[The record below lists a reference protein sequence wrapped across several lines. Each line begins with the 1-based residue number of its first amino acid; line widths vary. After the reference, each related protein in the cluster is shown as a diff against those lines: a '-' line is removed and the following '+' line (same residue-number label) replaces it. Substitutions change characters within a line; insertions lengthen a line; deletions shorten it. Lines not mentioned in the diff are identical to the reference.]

1 MIRFILP
8 PIRTFSTGNQTLNR
22 YLDSLRDGI
31 SSLSK
36 IVNNA
41 SASVGPT
48 GAIWWYN
55 PGPATVEKGLLY
67 GLDASGNTYVPAT
80 GLTASVIQPLFVA
93 AQAIPPNTFGWAWA
107 NGPAEVEGDGG
118 TFALGAAVWL
128 SATAGQEGR
137 ITTTRPVGQTQ
148 FQMGWVTD
156 TTLTPDSLRRVWLL
170 PQPKR
175 T

>member
-55 PGPATVEKGLLY
+55 PGPGAFPAAEPCTTSV
-67 GLDASGNTYVPAT
+67 DPAT
-80 GLTASVIQPLFVA
+80 GEELTECPT
-93 AQAIPPNTFGWAWA
+93 PPP
-107 NGPAEVEGDGG
+107 PARRTGD
-118 TFALGAAVWL
+118 
-128 SATAGQEGR
+128 R
-137 ITTTRPVGQTQ
+137 
-148 FQMGWVTD
+148 
-156 TTLTPDSLRRVWLL
+156 
-170 PQPKR
+170 
-175 T
+175 